1 MHQRES
7 LPDKWKGRDASGN
20 GRGEGGAM
28 GEAKE
33 RSVFF
38 YLRNSLLGLEE
49 RWGSCG
55 T

>member
-1 MHQRES
+1 
-7 LPDKWKGRDASGN
+7 
-20 GRGEGGAM
+20 M

-33 RSVFF
+33 RSVFL
-38 YLRNSLLGLEE
+38 YLRNSLLGSEE